1 VEQKIKVGV
10 LFGGRSGEHEVSLV
24 SASSVIAALDRSK
37 YEVIPIG
44 IAPDGRWISSAE
56 SLAMLKARQEISS
69 QQESFLVPGPHR
81 RALVNA
87 QGQSDQTTID
97 VVFPVLHGTY
107 GEDGTIQGLLE
118 LANLPYVGAGVLAS
132 AAGLDKIVQKQLFA
146 EAGLPI
152 VRYRWFLSKA
162 ISPNGRKV
170 VSDVERH
177 LRYPVFVKP
186 SNAGS
191 SVGITKAHNR
201 RELLEGLSLAA
212 SYDRKVIVEQGVK
225 NVREIECAVLGNDAP
240 IASMP
245 GEIIPSNEFYDY
257 DAKYVDGKSTA
268 IIPAGLPKRVTKD
281 IQRIAARAFAVLDC
295 AGMAR
300 IDFFVT
306 AKKAKIYLNEV
317 NTIPGFTSISM
328 YPKLWEASGLPY
340 PALLDKLISLAIE
353 RHREKNSLKTS
364 FNPTADWYRE

>member
-1 VEQKIKVGV
+1 MEKKIRVGV

-24 SASSVIAALDRSK
+24 SAASVIAALDRNK
-37 YEVIPIG
+37 YDVVPIG
-44 IAPDGRWISSAE
+44 IAPDGRWISSGE
-56 SLAMLKARQEISS
+56 SLSLLRAKQPVSP
-69 QQESFLVPGPHR
+69 QQEAFLVPEPHR
-81 RALVNA
+81 QALVDA
-87 QGQSDQTTID
+87 RGQSDQTTID
-97 VVFPVLHGTY
+97 VIFPVLHGTF

-146 EAGLPI
+146 EAGLTI

-162 ISPNGRKV
+162 IATGMKKV
-170 VSDVERH
+170 VSDVEKH

-191 SVGITKAHNR
+191 SVGITKAHDR
-201 RELLEGLSLAA
+201 KELLEGLTVAA
-212 SYDRKVIVEQGVK
+212 TFDRKVIVEQGVK
-225 NVREIECAVLGNDAP
+225 NVREIECAVLGNDDP
-240 IASMP
+240 ISSVL
-245 GEIIPSNEFYDY
+245 GEIVPSNEFYDY

-268 IIPAGLPKRVTKD
+268 LIPADLPRAVGKE
-281 IQRIAARAFAVLDC
+281 IQRIATRAFAILDC

-306 AKKAKIYLNEV
+306 RKKNKVYLNEV

-340 PALLDKLISLAIE
+340 ADLLDKLISLAIE
-353 RHREKNSLKTS
+353 RHREKGALNRS
-364 FNPTADWYRE
+364 FNPSADWYRA